1 MSIMTPLHRF
11 LFGFKPLLLTLLAV
25 LPFLTACGG
34 AESVRDK
41 LGLTRESPDEF
52 AVVRRAPLE
61 IPPGLTAAS
70 LPPPRPGAQRPQEA
84 TPSQEAR
91 SALVGSEN
99 TIFAD
104 EASESETV
112 LLQKANVGEA
122 DPAIRRTVDQ
132 ETAEIKKQ
140 KQPVIQK
147 LTGIVKEQENT
158 TATVVDA
165 KAEYD
170 RLKKNAAEGKPAT
183 EGDTP
188 FIED

>member
-1 MSIMTPLHRF
+1 MSNMTLSHKRRS
-11 LFGFKPLLLTLLAV
+11 GFATFVALLAL
-25 LPFLTACGG
+25 LPFLSGCSGG

-84 TPSQEAR
+84 TPSEEAR
-91 SALVGSEN
+91 AALVGGDGKIFAQESSDSEN
-99 TIFAD
+99 
-104 EASESETV
+104 V
-112 LLQKANVGEA
+112 LLQKANAGDS

-132 ETAEIKKQ
+132 ETAEIKERT
-140 KQPVIQK
+140 QPVVQK
-147 LTGIVKEQENT
+147 LTGLVKDQENT
-158 TATVVDA
+158 SATVVDA
-165 KAEYD
+165 KAEFE

-183 EGDTP
+183 EGETP
-188 FIED
+188 YLDE

>member
-1 MSIMTPLHRF
+1 MSTMTPLHRF

>member
-1 MSIMTPLHRF
+1 MSNMTPLHRRTHS
-11 LFGFKPLLLTLLAV
+11 LWSVLVTLLFT
-25 LPFLTACGG
+25 LPFLTGCGG
-34 AESVRDK
+34 SESVRDK

-99 TIFAD
+99 TIFAN

-147 LTGIVKEQENT
+147 LTGLVKEQENT

-165 KAEYD
+165 KAEYE

>member
-1 MSIMTPLHRF
+1 MTPLHRRTHS
-11 LFGFKPLLLTLLAV
+11 LWSVLVTLLFT
-25 LPFLTACGG
+25 LPFLTGCGG
-34 AESVRDK
+34 SESVRDK

-99 TIFAD
+99 TIFAN

-147 LTGIVKEQENT
+147 LTGLVKEQENT

-165 KAEYD
+165 KAEYE

>member
-1 MSIMTPLHRF
+1 MSIMTPLHRR
-11 LFGFKPLLLTLLAV
+11 LFGFKPLLVTLLAV

-34 AESVRDK
+34 AESVRDS

-84 TPSQEAR
+84 TPSEEAR
-91 SALVGSEN
+91 AALVGGDGK
-99 TIFAD
+99 IFAK
-104 EASESETV
+104 EASPSEDA
-112 LLQKANVGEA
+112 LLQKAQATES
-122 DPAIRRTVDQ
+122 DPSIRRTVDQ
-132 ETAEIKKQ
+132 ETAEIKERT
-140 KQPVIQK
+140 QPVVQK
-147 LTGIVKEQENT
+147 LTGLVREQENT
-158 TATVVDA
+158 SATVVDA
-165 KAEYD
+165 KAEYE

-188 FIED
+188 YLDE

>member
-1 MSIMTPLHRF
+1 MSNMTPLHRRTHS
-11 LFGFKPLLLTLLAV
+11 LWSVLVTLLFA
-25 LPFLTACGG
+25 LPFLTGCGG
-34 AESVRDK
+34 SESVRDK

-99 TIFAD
+99 TIFAN

-147 LTGIVKEQENT
+147 LTGLVKEQENT

-165 KAEYD
+165 KAEYE